1 MKKLICAKDIET
13 LHNNGDQVIL
23 INKQTIIT
31 PSAKDLAEEY
41 HMLLKKSESESVNTV
56 FDSQEITKEYLV
68 TLLKN
73 LLNEAGITGFEE
85 EPFECQT
92 HSSGLKI
99 IRGSTV
105 KLSALNDTDEDVC
118 YQEILSSQAGEIKLG
133 ILAINNSHL
142 YEEDTLESVNYVVD
156 GTLQVTIDETS
167 FEAYKGDIIFVP
179 QHSAINWSTP
189 NKVTILSGKLKSGG

>member
-13 LHNNGDQVIL
+13 LHNKGDQVIL
-23 INKQTIIT
+23 IDKQTIIT

-105 KLSALNDTDEDVC
+105 KLSPLNDTDEDVC
-118 YQEILSSQAGEIKLG
+118 YQEILTSQAGDFKLG

-156 GTLQVTIDETS
+156 GMLQVTIDETS
-167 FEAYKGDIIFVP
+167 FKAYKGDIIFVS

-189 NKVTILSGKLKSGG
+189 NNVTILSGKLKSGG